1 MGFFTDVD
9 QDTLVERHIRRLT
22 GLEMEQ
28 GRRLLKVYV
37 RARNRIKIRLA
48 GTIKG
53 TFTEAQLKGVLVQ
66 VDSAIKSLNKE
77 VNGELLIGVQMST
90 EQSIEDLI
98 KEVNKF
104 EKKFAGITTPLPLD
118 AIITSLDPKNF
129 LINQYQSSIN
139 RFNAELRN
147 EIQRVLTQAII
158 ERIPFDKVVNR
169 ISNEMA
175 TEEFKVLRIART
187 ELHQIYNFSK
197 ISGMRE
203 LRQELLPDLQKTLVH
218 PMDTRTAQDSKLLAK
233 LNPVVNIDKPF
244 KFKFKGQERVFMA
257 PPDRPNDRAILVPF
271 RASWDTKRK

>member
-9 QDTLVERHIRRLT
+9 QDTLIERHIRRLT

-28 GRRLLKVYV
+28 GRKLLKVYV
-37 RARNRIKIRLA
+37 RARNRIKTRLA

-77 VNGELLIGVQMST
+77 VNGELLLGVQMST

-104 EKKFAGITTPLPLD
+104 EKKFAGITSPLPVD
-118 AIITSLDPKNF
+118 AIVTSLDPKNF

-139 RFNAELRN
+139 RFNVELRN

-158 ERIPFDKVVNR
+158 ERVPFDKVVNR

-203 LRQELLPDLQKTLVH
+203 LREELLPDLQKTLVH
-218 PMDTRTAQDSKLLAK
+218 PMDARTALDSKELAK

-244 KFKFKGQERVFMA
+244 KFKFRGQERVFMA

-271 RASWDTKRK
+271 RASWDT